1 MSYSFRLRIK
11 RIDIDDEKKEH
22 EKNIK
27 EMFL

>member
-1 MSYSFRLRIK
+1 MIYSFRLRIK